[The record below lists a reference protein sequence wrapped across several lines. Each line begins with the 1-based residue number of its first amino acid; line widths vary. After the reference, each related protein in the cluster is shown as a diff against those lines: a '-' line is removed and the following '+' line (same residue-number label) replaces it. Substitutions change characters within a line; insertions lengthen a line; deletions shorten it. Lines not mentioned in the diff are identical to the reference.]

1 MRVFCVEIFGPK
13 YIRPVGVRIMT
24 RIDESMF
31 SDEESIKGEA
41 ITCALTKY
49 AEFHPEISSEDLAR
63 HQGPSQM
70 SCDILEM
77 VKANGFFSNR
87 EWRKVG
93 GGFHILPEHLAD
105 IGKHNDATQARRDDL
120 LHWYDLTDGSEDHH
134 EEQIKKIDNA
144 WDEAF
149 PWEKKQKNE

>member
-1 MRVFCVEIFGPK
+1 
-13 YIRPVGVRIMT
+13 MT

-31 SDEESIKGEA
+31 PNEESIKGEA
-41 ITCALTKY
+41 ITRALTKY
-49 AEFHPEISSEDLAR
+49 AKFHPEISSKDLAVDM
-63 HQGPSQM
+63 GPNQM

-77 VKANGFFSNR
+77 VKGNGFFPNR
-87 EWRKVG
+87 EWRKVSG
-93 GGFHILPEHLAD
+93 HLHIQPEHLAD
-105 IGKHNDATQARRDDL
+105 MGKHNDATQARRDDL